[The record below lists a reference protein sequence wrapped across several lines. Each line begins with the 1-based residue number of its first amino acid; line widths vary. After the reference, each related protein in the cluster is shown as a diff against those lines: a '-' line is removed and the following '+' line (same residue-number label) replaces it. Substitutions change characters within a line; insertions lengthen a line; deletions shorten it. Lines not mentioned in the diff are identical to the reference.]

1 MSLMLWA
8 VIVIPAT
15 CYVLLML
22 YYFRHWNRLP
32 EIVQDID
39 FQPKTAFSVVIAAR
53 NEQQNIRHCL
63 SALTA
68 CRYPA
73 HLLEIIV
80 VDDHSTD
87 ETAAVVQDFIAK
99 NATGI
104 SIRLLHPESGS
115 GKKNAVATGIRH
127 AAHPFIACT
136 DADCE
141 PPENWLLLPAQVF
154 EKQSPKMIAGPVVFH
169 REKKLVEWFQS
180 LDLLGMMGVTGAG
193 IQSRSQHLANGA
205 NIAYPKAVFEAV
217 GGFEGN
223 EHIASGDDMFLAQ
236 KIVRRWPGSIVFL
249 KNPAAAMPTSA
260 MPDWRSFIRQRLRW
274 GTKNAALPEWSVK
287 LSLAMVFLHCWLII
301 GLGISSLW
309 SVLFLPY
316 FSLALLAKL
325 IPDYF
330 FLRAMSHFFQKQ
342 EAMRWF
348 FPGLILHILYI
359 AGIGLASLVVKRY
372 AWRGR
377 VVR

>member
-1 MSLMLWA
+1 MNLLLW
-8 VIVIPAT
+8 VVTVIPAT

-22 YYFRHWNRLP
+22 HYFRQWKILP

-39 FQPKTAFSVVIAAR
+39 IQSNIAFSVVIAAR

-63 SALTA
+63 SALTV

-87 ETAAVVQDFIAK
+87 ATAAVVHDFIAK
-99 NATGI
+99 NTTGI
-104 SIRLLHPESGS
+104 NIRLLNPESGS
-115 GKKNAVATGIRH
+115 GKKNAISTGIHH
-127 AAHPFIACT
+127 ASHPFIACT

-141 PPENWLLLPAQVF
+141 PPQNWLLLLGQVF

-169 REKKLVEWFQS
+169 REKKLLEWFQS

-193 IQSRSQHLANGA
+193 IQSGSQHLANGA

-223 EHIASGDDMFLAQ
+223 EHIASGDDLFLAQ
-236 KIVRRWPGSIVFL
+236 KIAREWPGSIVFL
-249 KNPAAAMPTSA
+249 KNRDAAMPTPA
-260 MPDWRSFIRQRLRW
+260 MPGWRSFIRQRVRW

-287 LSLAMVFLHCWLII
+287 LSLAMVFLYCWVII
-301 GLGISSLW
+301 VLVISSLW
-309 SVLFLPY
+309 SAECLP
-316 FSLALLAKL
+316 FFVVAVLAKA

-330 FLRAMSHFFQKQ
+330 FLKSMSRFFQKQ

-348 FPGLILHILYI
+348 LPGLVLHILYI

-372 AWRGR
+372 EWKARLQH
-377 VVR
+377 